1 MYFHACNSMKS
12 LKSKPKQSLD
22 SSTISFLQKSKIHYL
37 QSLLGERFKK
47 KKVINFLWLS
57 TSCNV
62 VQSLNI
68 WSCSKDDGVAGVDVA
83 FGGDDLHLSWPFF
96 DENFLAACLLLY
108 YFFCPFEMKLGK
120 EEWKLLDP
128 FQRMTL
134 IKIDED
140 RGTKLRISI
149 WLLQNL
155 ND

>member
-22 SSTISFLQKSKIHYL
+22 SWLQFHFCRNL
-37 QSLLGERFKK
+37 RFITYKVCLRK
-47 KKVINFLWLS
+47 QGKKVINFLWLS

-68 WSCSKDDGVAGVDVA
+68 WSCSKAELSSRSRRSVRSC
-83 FGGDDLHLSWPFF
+83 DDLHLSWPFF
-96 DENFLAACLLLY
+96 DENFLAACLL
-108 YFFCPFEMKLGK
+108 CPFEMKLGK

-140 RGTKLRISI
+140 RGTKLHISI